1 MTWLRWAVLAAMA
14 GACCGCW
21 QPLTP
26 QRAEYQRGVVW
37 LFPGIEGGAWQMEQ
51 PVRALRDAGVTSAVR
66 VHDWWRP
73 LNPLSNL
80 VNYERNREQ
89 ARAVAREIAR
99 QSRENRGVPV
109 DLVGY
114 SGGGG
119 LALMVVESLPE
130 GARVRDVILAQPA
143 VSPTYDLTRA
153 LGRMDGRIVNLFCP
167 SDWWTLGLGTSLLGT
182 MDRAKTPSAG
192 QVGFDL
198 ARAVPDA
205 RLRSRV
211 TQQAWTPDARALGHW
226 GNHTGMFSYGWNR
239 HRLAPLLAA
248 RRAGGGTA
256 TSREESNE

>member
-1 MTWLRWAVLAAMA
+1 MSWLRWAALMAAA
-14 GACCGCW
+14 SACGGCW
-21 QPLTP
+21 QPLAP

-66 VHDWWRP
+66 VYDWWRP

-89 ARAVAREIAR
+89 ARAVAREIG
-99 QSRENRGVPV
+99 QQLRENRGIPV

-119 LALMVVESLPE
+119 IALMVVESLPD

-143 VSPTYDLTRA
+143 VSPTYDLTPA
-153 LGRMDGRIVNLFCP
+153 LRRMDGRIVNLYCP
-167 SDWWTLGLGTSLLGT
+167 SDWWTLGVGTSVLGTI
-182 MDRAKTPSAG
+182 DRRKTPSAG
-192 QVGFDL
+192 QVGFELDS
-198 ARAVPDA
+198 AVADA

-211 TQQAWTPDARALGHW
+211 VQQAWTPDARALGHW

-248 RRAGGGTA
+248 RRDGDTK
-256 TSREESNE
+256 TTREEASE